1 MLMNIHSLLDC
12 RPMVAINRS
21 LRLLGIDGKLRSL
34 AGRRYDPRENQ
45 KEVDHARRQQE
56 QGDDDFAVGLPGRQP
71 CEDQGGRRA
80 EHEEHEED
88 DDACAPDCPEGFGAS
103 TGMCELHLVADAPP
117 ISLWR
122 KWDLREGGV
131 GCEFLAL
138 ALFLREPFDF
148 RLIDPRRQPGSRCG
162 WWRGRSGFG
171 NWMKWLHRHRAAPAM
186 ERSPLAPVEPVLAV
200 AGDRDVPL
208 EAIPEP

>member
-80 EHEEHEED
+80 EHEEHQED

-103 TGMCELHLVADAPP
+103 TGMCELHLVGDAEP
-117 ISLWR
+117 ISLWWKR
-122 KWDLREGGV
+122 VLGEGV
-131 GCEFLAL
+131 AAREFLTL
-138 ALFLREPFDF
+138 LRFLP
-148 RLIDPRRQPGSRCG
+148 
-162 WWRGRSGFG
+162 
-171 NWMKWLHRHRAAPAM
+171 
-186 ERSPLAPVEPVLAV
+186 EPVA
-200 AGDRDVPL
+200 
-208 EAIPEP
+208 